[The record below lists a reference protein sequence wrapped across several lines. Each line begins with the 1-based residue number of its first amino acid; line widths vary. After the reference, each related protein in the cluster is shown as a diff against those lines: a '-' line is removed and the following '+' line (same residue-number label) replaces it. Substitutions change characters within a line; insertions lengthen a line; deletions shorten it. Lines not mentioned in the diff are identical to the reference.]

1 MSSVEENNI
10 SDLVSQFGGSDTNTG
25 STAVQIALLTKKI
38 NNLTEHLK
46 INKKDYSGQRGL
58 IKMVSQR
65 RKLSKYLIKLDPVKY
80 EKVRAELGLRK

>member
-1 MSSVEENNI
+1 MSITDKNT
-10 SDLVSQFGGSDTNTG
+10 SDIVKQFGESENNTG
-25 STAVQIALLTKKI
+25 STEVQIALLTKRI

-65 RKLSKYLIKLDPVKY
+65 RKLSKYLTKTDPQKY
-80 EKVRAELGLRK
+80 EKIKSELGLRK

>member
-1 MSSVEENNI
+1 MSIAEKNTNEI
-10 SDLVSQFGGSDTNTG
+10 VSQFGESENNTG
-25 STAVQIALLTKKI
+25 STEVQIALLTKKI

-65 RKLSKYLIKLDPVKY
+65 RKLSKYLIKINPEKY
-80 EKVRAELGLRK
+80 EKIKSELGLRK

>member
-1 MSSVEENNI
+1 MSILEKDNNEI
-10 SDLVSQFGGSDTNTG
+10 VKQFGNDESNTG
-25 STAVQIALLTKKI
+25 TTEVQIALLTKKI

-65 RKLSKYLIKLDPVKY
+65 RKLSKYLTKTDPQKY
-80 EKVRAELGLRK
+80 EKIKSDLGLRK